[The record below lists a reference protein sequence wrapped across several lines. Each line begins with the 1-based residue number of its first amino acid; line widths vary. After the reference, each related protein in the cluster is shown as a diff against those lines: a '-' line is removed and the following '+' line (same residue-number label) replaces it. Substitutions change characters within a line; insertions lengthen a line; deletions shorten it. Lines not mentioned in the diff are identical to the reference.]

1 VILDS
6 SAVVAVLRR
15 EPSHDRLLDRIA
27 ADTRPGIGAPT
38 LVETAIVLTARVG
51 DAARTLLARFLQEA
65 EVAVLPFDGEH
76 WPVALDAFERYGKG
90 RDRAGLNLGD
100 CLTYATARLA
110 QEPLLTLGNDFARTD
125 LELVEP

>member
-90 RDRAGLNLGD
+90 RDRAGLNLGN

-110 QEPLLTLGNDFARTD
+110 QEPLLALGNDFARTD

>member
-110 QEPLLTLGNDFARTD
+110 QEPLLALGNDFARTD